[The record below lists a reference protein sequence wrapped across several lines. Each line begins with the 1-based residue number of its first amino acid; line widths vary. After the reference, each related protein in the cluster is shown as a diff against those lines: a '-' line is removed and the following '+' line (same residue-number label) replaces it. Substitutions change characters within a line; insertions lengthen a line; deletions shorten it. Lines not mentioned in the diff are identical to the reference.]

1 MLPLKK
7 KKKKKKEVA
16 RTAFRKQGHR
26 LLSPDSQGTAEPEE
40 LSFRDLM
47 NFCGH
52 RMPVLNHV
60 SFDSVPGMRRK
71 KRALKGT
78 VGCAESFF
86 PPSVTEC
93 LILLDL
99 YLFIYRGT
107 SFSPKEKG
115 ADTPLM

>member
-1 MLPLKK
+1 MLPL
-7 KKKKKKEVA
+7 KKKKKEVA
-16 RTAFRKQGHR
+16 RTTFRKQGGR
-26 LLSPDSQGTAEPEE
+26 LLSSDSQGTADPEE

-78 VGCAESFF
+78 VRCAESFF

-115 ADTPLM
+115 ADTPPM